1 MDKEKPIQKLLNW
14 WDEAY
19 RFALM
24 HCARRKRWQQG
35 AKEKQAKQQNS
46 GLTGGCQIEQPEM
59 KRMHS

>member
-1 MDKEKPIQKLLNW
+1 MDKEKPIQKLLNR

-35 AKEKQAKQQNS
+35 AEEKRAKGGKENAIPDEPIQRA
-46 GLTGGCQIEQPEM
+46 T
-59 KRMHS
+59 R